1 LALLPATLRN
11 YDSRNIPPFRA
22 GVRRFAH
29 ANHCDGSGRRSGGS
43 MKIRLIVLASLRA
56 LFSGAALPA
65 QQIGKYVPVP
75 AGAEADHSMAEINQS
90 AQLR

>member
-1 LALLPATLRN
+1 
-11 YDSRNIPPFRA
+11 
-22 GVRRFAH
+22 
-29 ANHCDGSGRRSGGS
+29 